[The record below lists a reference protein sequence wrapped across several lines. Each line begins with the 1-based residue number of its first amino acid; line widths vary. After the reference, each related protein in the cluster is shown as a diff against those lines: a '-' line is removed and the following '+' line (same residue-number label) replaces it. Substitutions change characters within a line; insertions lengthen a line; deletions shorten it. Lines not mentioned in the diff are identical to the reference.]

1 MQFENLF
8 LPFDQLVAM
17 GRVNGG
23 PGYSPGQTWGYGGG
37 AEQGDMAYAQS
48 GLSNKLRAIGDP
60 GGSTAEHLFNFG
72 SGRPGVGMTPY
83 RRTAGYEGLSG
94 NQSRLGRDIQG
105 FEGTLAS
112 GDPVFAQYQQLEQ
125 SALAGL
131 NAGGDGLPDDF
142 RRTLTEDVRSS
153 QASRGLVDSDT
164 SAIQEAARL
173 MGGSE
178 QIRSSRL
185 NEVQNYLSGVT
196 NQALGYLLP
205 NMNTAYQGELQR
217 AVAGSN
223 AALGSMGVQNTAAA
237 RGNVSASL

>member
-1 MQFENLF
+1 MSVSSGSSPHGEIQGILEGNTARRRTKSALAGDNVSKDLLGEENLF
-8 LPFDQLVAM
+8 LPYDQLVQM
-17 GRVNGG
+17 GRVAPGTNGF
-23 PGYSPGQTWGYGGG
+23 Q
-37 AEQGDMAYAQS
+37 
-48 GLSNKLRAIGDP
+48 
-60 GGSTAEHLFNFG
+60 
-72 SGRPGVGMTPY
+72 
-83 RRTAGYEGLSG
+83 GLSG
-94 NQSRLGRDIQG
+94 SQSRIGRDIQG
-105 FEGTLAS
+105 FEGSLAS
-112 GDPVFAQYQQLEQ
+112 GDPVFAQYQKLEQ
-125 SALAGL
+125 NALAGL

-185 NEVQNYLSGVT
+185 QEVQGYLSGVT

-205 NMNTAYQGELQR
+205 NMSTLYGGELQR
-217 AVAGSN
+217 SMAGAN